1 MTIDTTLN
9 PPRGRQVLLAR
20 SKGRTR
26 TATAARV
33 NTAAGHVVMVVLAI
47 FCLFPLYWMVVTSL
61 RPANA
66 IFDTVPWPSSA
77 SLANYDY
84 ALKAIPIV
92 EMLGNTLFVA
102 TIVTVA
108 QLFTG
113 LLAAYAFARWRFRF
127 DKLIY
132 TLIALTWLVPFQVVM
147 IPNYLLVSNLGLLD
161 NLAALI
167 LPHFAA
173 ALAILLLTQAM
184 RSFPREV
191 LEAARMD
198 GAKSWR
204 ILWEIIMPNLRGTI
218 ASLAILIFISTWNE
232 YFWPLLLSR
241 TPENSVIQIGIQM
254 FMTSEGTQWGPL
266 MAASTMASLPILVLY
281 VVLQRQ
287 VIQSF
292 TKSGIR

>member
-1 MTIDTTLN
+1 MTTDAMTLT
-9 PPRGRQVLLAR
+9 PARPLPRPAR
-20 SKGRTR
+20 RPRKVKAGWGC
-26 TATAARV
+26 
-33 NTAAGHVVMVVLAI
+33 NTAAGHLVMVVLAI
-47 FCLFPLYWMVVTSL
+47 FCLFPVYWMIVSSL

-66 IFDTVPWPSSA
+66 IFETTLWPSTA
-77 SLANYDY
+77 SLDNYAY
-84 ALKAIPIV
+84 ALKAIPILR
-92 EMLGNTLFVA
+92 MLINTLVVA
-102 TIVTVA
+102 ATVTVV

-113 LLAAYAFARWRFRF
+113 LLAAYAFARWRFPF

-147 IPNYLLVSNLGLLD
+147 IPNYLLVANLGLLD
-161 NLAALI
+161 NLLALI

-173 ALAILLLTQAM
+173 ALAILLLAQSM

-198 GAKSWR
+198 GARSWR
-204 ILWEIIMPNLRGTI
+204 ILWEIVTPNLRGTI

-241 TPENSVIQIGIQM
+241 SPQNSVVQIGIQM
-254 FMTSEGTQWGPL
+254 FMSSEGTQWGPL
-266 MAASTMASLPILVLY
+266 MAASTMASLPILVIY

-292 TKSGIR
+292 MKSGIR

>member
-1 MTIDTTLN
+1 MTTDAMTLT
-9 PPRGRQVLLAR
+9 PAGGLPRSAR
-20 SKGRTR
+20 RPRKAKAGWSW
-26 TATAARV
+26 
-33 NTAAGHVVMVVLAI
+33 NTAAGHLVMVVLSI
-47 FCLFPLYWMVVTSL
+47 FCLFPVYWMIVSSL

-66 IFDTVPWPSSA
+66 IFETTLWPSTA
-77 SLANYDY
+77 SLDNYAY

-92 EMLGNTLFVA
+92 RMLVNTLVVA
-102 TIVTVA
+102 AAVTVV

-113 LLAAYAFARWRFRF
+113 LLAAYAFARWRFPF

-147 IPNYLLVSNLGLLD
+147 IPNYLLVANLGLLD
-161 NLAALI
+161 NLLALI

-173 ALAILLLTQAM
+173 ALAILLLAQSM

-198 GAKSWR
+198 GARSWR
-204 ILWEIIMPNLRGTI
+204 ILWEIVTPNLRGTI

-241 TPENSVIQIGIQM
+241 SPPNSVVQIGIQM
-254 FMTSEGTQWGPL
+254 FMSSEGTQWGPL
-266 MAASTMASLPILVLY
+266 MAASTMASLPILVIY

-292 TKSGIR
+292 MKSGIR

>member
-1 MTIDTTLN
+1 MTIDATFDAA
-9 PPRGRQVLLAR
+9 PSVQRRPRRRAGPL
-20 SKGRTR
+20 
-26 TATAARV
+26 AARL
-33 NTAAGHVVMVVLAI
+33 NTAAGHLVMVVLSI
-47 FCLFPLYWMVVTSL
+47 FCLFPVYWMLVTSL

-66 IFDTVPWPSSA
+66 IFETALWPTAA
-77 SLANYDY
+77 SLENYVY
-84 ALKAIPIV
+84 ALNAIPV
-92 EMLGNTLFVA
+92 VQMLANTLAVSV
-102 TIVTVA
+102 IVTVV

-113 LLAAYAFARWRFRF
+113 LLAAYAFARWRFPF

-132 TLIALTWLVPFQVVM
+132 TLVALTWLVPFQVVM
-147 IPNYLLVSNLGLLD
+147 IPNYLLVANLGLLD
-161 NLAALI
+161 SLASLI

-173 ALAILLLTQAM
+173 ALSILMLAQAM

-204 ILWEIIMPNLRGTI
+204 ILWEVIVPNLRGTI

-254 FMTSEGTQWGPL
+254 FMTTEGTMWGPL
-266 MAASTMASLPILVLY
+266 MAAATMASAPVLVIY
-281 VVLQRQ
+281 IFLQRQ
-287 VIQSF
+287 VVQSF
-292 TKSGIR
+292 MKSGIR